1 MAYSRRKIRTKRSRR
16 SRSSRKNR
24 TKRRRYKKGGMLGTP
39 VQGSS
44 TPINQQQQPQQQQ
57 SPQQQQQQQS
67 PQQQSPQQGI
77 FVYNYDTPQGQ
88 QQQQQQGQQQE
99 QQQGQ
104 QQQQQGYV
112 NNNLAGDFNAAAGQH
127 PNGNYNQNNQF
138 SPNTTTVTP
147 GNSPGAQA
155 WNY

>member
-24 TKRRRYKKGGMLGTP
+24 TKRRRYKKGGMFGTP

-44 TPINQQQQPQQQQ
+44 TPINQQQQPQQQE
-57 SPQQQQQQQS
+57 QQQQQSPQQQS

-77 FVYNYDTPQGQ
+77 FGYNYNTPQGQ
-88 QQQQQQGQQQE
+88 QQGQEQGQEQQQQQG
-99 QQQGQ
+99 
-104 QQQQQGYV
+104 QQQGYV

-138 SPNTTTVTP
+138 SPTTTTVTP

-155 WNY
+155 